1 MSNYTLSECLDAD
14 EMHHLCFFFFFFP
27 ERVFALGDKNI
38 VHALLSTIYVLFSID
53 HRLKNIKNKS
63 HHTIHIFKNYFA
75 TVFLI
80 FNFNKNKLY
89 SNGPLIISGVS
100 SI

>member
-1 MSNYTLSECLDAD
+1 MSNYTLSECLDPD

-27 ERVFALGDKNI
+27 EHVFALGDKNI
-38 VHALLSTIYVLFSID
+38 VHALLSTIYVLFSIV
-53 HRLKNIKNKS
+53 HRLKNIKNEF
-63 HHTIHIFKNYFA
+63 HRTIHIFKNYFA

-89 SNGPLIISGVS
+89 PNGPLIISGVS